1 MSEHSTNVDQHTM
14 TAQDYEELGRA
25 IVDHARQRLQSGAVQ
40 SRDVSDGLRE
50 FEVGPLTV
58 RVRQSPQS
66 PSPSPDARSSGGEC
80 CVCVVDTGG
89 VIVCRGWC
97 CPGQP
102 GF

>member
-1 MSEHSTNVDQHTM
+1 MSEHATNAGQQTL

-25 IVDHARQRLQSGAVQ
+25 IVDHARQKLQSGAVQ
-40 SRDVSDGLRE
+40 AQDLSDGVKE

-66 PSPSPDARSSGGEC
+66 QPPTPDARISGGEC

-89 VIVCRGWC
+89 VVVCRGWC